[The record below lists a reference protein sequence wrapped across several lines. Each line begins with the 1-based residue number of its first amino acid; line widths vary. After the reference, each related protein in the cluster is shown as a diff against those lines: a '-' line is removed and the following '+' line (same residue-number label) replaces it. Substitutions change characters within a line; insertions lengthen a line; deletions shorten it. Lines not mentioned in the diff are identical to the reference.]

1 MLFNNAILTN
11 VYFKEVWSSN
21 TTQLCIDLNWSIK
34 TFLENINVSISRHFN
49 IEPNNFEVVKIDQ
62 PGVSEEGTALTSC
75 DIKLKRVFNNSSNIA
90 FYIRRKNFDYS
101 RIRLGLPEEDEEASI
116 LDTRCVVCSDTN
128 TTTYF
133 GCIHTICSVC
143 IQGCLNVNHNRCP
156 VCRQNLRR

>member
-1 MLFNNAILTN
+1 MLFNNAILAN
-11 VYFKEVWSSN
+11 VYFKEVWTSN
-21 TTQLCIDLNWSIK
+21 TTQLCIDLNWTFK
-34 TFLENINVSISRHFN
+34 TFLENINDSISRQFN
-49 IEPNNFEVVKIDQ
+49 IEPNNFEVIKIGQ
-62 PGVSEEGTALTSC
+62 PGVSEEGTAITSC

-116 LDTRCVVCSDTN
+116 LDTRCVVCLDTN

-156 VCRQNLRR
+156 LCRQNLRR